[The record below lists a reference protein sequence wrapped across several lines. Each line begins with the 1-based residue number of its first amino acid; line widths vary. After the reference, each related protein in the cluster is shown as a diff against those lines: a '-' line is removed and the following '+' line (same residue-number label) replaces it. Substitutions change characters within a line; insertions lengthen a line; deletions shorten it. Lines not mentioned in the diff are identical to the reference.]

1 MRSNDETKDPSS
13 LRRNDDTNNL
23 SSLRR
28 NDTNNPSSVRSN
40 NDSRDPSSL
49 RPASDTRDPNSKR
62 RNTDPGDRP
71 YMRPNEA
78 SHAVISCAPKV
89 HSALGPGMLESTIG
103 ACLFHEL
110 TASGLHV
117 QHQVRLPIVY
127 KSVQLSNAYRV
138 DFIIEK
144 CLIVEVK
151 CVEKVLAVHKAQVLA
166 YLKLSGLKLGL
177 LINFNVP
184 HLRHGIHR
192 VINGPESEL

>member
-1 MRSNDETKDPSS
+1 MRSNDEAKDPSS
-13 LRRNDDTNNL
+13 LRRNDDTNNP

-40 NDSRDPSSL
+40 NDRRDPLSL
-49 RPASDTRDPNSKR
+49 RPASDTRDPTSNR
-62 RNTDPGDRP
+62 QNTDPGDRP
-71 YMRPNEA
+71 YMRPNKA
-78 SHAVISCAPKV
+78 SHAVIGCALKV
-89 HSALGPGMLESTIG
+89 HSALGPGMLESTIS

-117 QHQVRLPIVY
+117 QHQVRLPVMY
-127 KSVQLSNAYRV
+127 KGVQLPNAYRV

-151 CVEKVLAVHKAQVLA
+151 CVEKLLPVHKAQVIA
-166 YLKLSGLKLGL
+166 YLKLTGLKLGL

-184 HLRHGIHR
+184 HLRQGIKR
-192 VINGPESEL
+192 VISGPESEL